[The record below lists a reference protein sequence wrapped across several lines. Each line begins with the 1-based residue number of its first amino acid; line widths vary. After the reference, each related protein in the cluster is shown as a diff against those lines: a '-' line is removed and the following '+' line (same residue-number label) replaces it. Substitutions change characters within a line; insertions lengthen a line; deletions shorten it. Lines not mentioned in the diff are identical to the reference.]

1 MPLEGESQS
10 SRETHFTS
18 TLSIRCNQNGGYGV
32 SGGFK
37 NHLGLNIGRT
47 LLLVLD
53 IWMKRKSE
61 RVSHVSD
68 SDGGYVGVPFTER
81 GIAARRAWFGGKIVF
96 SPFVE
101 FGVTMGC
108 PNGHVQWTFKFEAWE
123 GIWVREILE
132 HDPGIEFTWVDEV
145 GQGEHFLENPTVCPV
160 QAVLLF

>member
-1 MPLEGESQS
+1 
-10 SRETHFTS
+10 
-18 TLSIRCNQNGGYGV
+18 
-32 SGGFK
+32 
-37 NHLGLNIGRT
+37 
-47 LLLVLD
+47 
-53 IWMKRKSE
+53 MKRKSE

-81 GIAARRAWFGGKIVF
+81 GIAARRARFGGKIVF

-132 HDPGIEFTWVDEV
+132 HDRSLSRVNDSLVISVPSPNTHLS
-145 GQGEHFLENPTVCPV
+145 QKL
-160 QAVLLF
+160 ASVLIHRKYFRGKIL